1 MILTRSDYGFKRRG
15 WVGHGWDRQGSS
27 PTYLPRYRL
36 GHVCS
41 ASHAVVPDSV
51 LFIAPVW
58 PEASSSAAGVR
69 TKALC
74 DHFLGAGW
82 RVSFLS
88 VADRSHHEAALAAL
102 GVATFSVKV
111 PKAGQGNITKRKISM
126 HHLRHM

>member
-1 MILTRSDYGFKRRG
+1 MSTKRV
-15 WVGHGWDRQGSS
+15 WNH
-27 PTYLPRYRL
+27 
-36 GHVCS
+36 HVATPKHRISCHICS
-41 ASHAVVPDSV
+41 CHAVPDSV

-58 PEASSSAAGVR
+58 PEVSSSAAGVR

-88 VADRSHHEAALAAL
+88 VAEKNPHEVALAAS

-111 PKAGQGNITKRKISM
+111 LSQDPNGTSM
-126 HHLRHM
+126 HEGESKSTGFIVAE